1 MTGGGFAL
9 PGGNDYSDDEDGDRL
24 EMSELGQRGRRE
36 VEWVGKPSVVGPE
49 WMKMPL

>member
-9 PGGNDYSDDEDGDRL
+9 PAADDYSDDDGDRL
-24 EMSELGQRGRRE
+24 ELSELGQTRRRE